1 MITIQT
7 DHEFCVDQPDY
18 QIHNQAKE
26 LKLNC
31 SAGQDNHSDL
41 DLINETLSR
50 LDSDQI
56 NCLDLGCAGGQLILD
71 YNKSPKTNICIG
83 LDGSCGV
90 YKHPNWG
97 YDKREPAPPSVLR
110 HADLTKPFVVLDE
123 GAPVTFD
130 IITCWE
136 VIEHFEETDLDIFF
150 TNVFKHLN
158 KGGLFFGSIALFE
171 DTRDSDGFH
180 QSHHR
185 YKANDIQFK
194 LHKTVFKEKEPWDK
208 ILSNYFQVV
217 DYDLQIK
224 LRNHS
229 NSYYFMCQHKRDD
242 TI

>member
-26 LKLNC
+26 LQLNC

-50 LDSDQI
+50 FDNDQI

-90 YKHPNWG
+90 YKHPNWEH
-97 YDKREPAPPSVLR
+97 DTILR
-110 HADLTKPFVVLDE
+110 HADLTKSFVVLDE
-123 GAPVTFD
+123 GAPVKFD

-136 VIEHFEETDLDIFF
+136 VVEHFEETDLDIFF

-180 QSHHR
+180 QDHPR

-217 DYDLQIK
+217 NYDLQIK

-229 NSYYFMCQHKRDD
+229 NSYYFMCQHKRAN